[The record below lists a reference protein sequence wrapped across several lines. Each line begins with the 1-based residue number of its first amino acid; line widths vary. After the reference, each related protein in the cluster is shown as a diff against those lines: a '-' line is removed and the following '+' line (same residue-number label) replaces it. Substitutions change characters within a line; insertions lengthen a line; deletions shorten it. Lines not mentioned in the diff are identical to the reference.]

1 MNRRQIRL
9 LGLYT
14 PIVFR
19 LCILKV
25 IESKFGEPESF
36 LEVRL
41 LMMIL
46 QGSMIG

>member
-25 IESKFGEPESF
+25 IESKFGDPESF
-36 LEVRL
+36 
-41 LMMIL
+41 
-46 QGSMIG
+46 